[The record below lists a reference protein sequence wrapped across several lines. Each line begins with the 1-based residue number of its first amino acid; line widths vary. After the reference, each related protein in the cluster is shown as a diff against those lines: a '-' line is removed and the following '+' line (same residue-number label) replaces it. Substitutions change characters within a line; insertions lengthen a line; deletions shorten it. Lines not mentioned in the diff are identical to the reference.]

1 MVNDVPELSMPP
13 ISTEVDGSV
22 PEYTRT
28 SVPAINPVNVRVFK
42 SNGYK
47 LSCDVA
53 VVVVIRYNEVIAVVL
68 VVVVFI

>member
-1 MVNDVPELSMPP
+1 MVNDVPELSTPP

-47 LSCDVA
+47 LSCDAA